1 MNADKDMVACGK
13 AATVLLTCAR
23 DLIDAIRKAGYPN
36 GSASATKG
44 QWDAIDRRIE
54 SSVELLREAADAADA
69 ADAATPGEIVDFANR
84 TPPGLVPPAVPAPSP
99 ASAPDVD
106 SVWVLASNRL
116 MRVYSKERLGT
127 GDIGGIG
134 RAYLSKESALDDLRE
149 FLRPLV
155 NEAHGEDVWRTA
167 KRTVDDVLDEVIAAG
182 TDDTWAYNG
191 TEQSFVV
198 TLHNLRL
205 RDRAGGEGGKA
216 GAR

>member
-1 MNADKDMVACGK
+1 MDANKDMMARGK

-54 SSVELLREAADAADA
+54 SSIELLEAAEA

-84 TPPGLVPPAVPAPSP
+84 TPLGLVPPAAPAPSP
-99 ASAPDVD
+99 APDVD

-116 MRVYSKERLGT
+116 LRTHSEKRLGT

-167 KRTVDDVLDEVIAAG
+167 KHTVDDVLDEVIATG
-182 TDDTWAYNG
+182 TDDTWSYNG

-205 RDRAGGEGGKA
+205 RDKFGREGGKA

>member
-1 MNADKDMVACGK
+1 MNANKDMMACGK

-23 DLIDAIRKAGYPN
+23 DLIGAIREAGYPN

-54 SSVELLREAADAADA
+54 SSIELLEAADA
-69 ADAATPGEIVDFANR
+69 ADAATPGEIVDFADR
-84 TPPGLVPPAVPAPSP
+84 MPPLGLVPAAPAPSP
-99 ASAPDVD
+99 APDVD

-116 MRVYSKERLGT
+116 LRTHSEKRLGT

-155 NEAHGEDVWRTA
+155 NEAHDEDVWRTA

-182 TDDTWAYNG
+182 TDDTWSYNG

-205 RDRAGGEGGKA
+205 RDKAGDEGGKA

>member
-1 MNADKDMVACGK
+1 MDANKDMMACGK

-36 GSASATKG
+36 GSASATKE

-54 SSVELLREAADAADA
+54 SSVELLLEAADAADA
-69 ADAATPGEIVDFANR
+69 ADAAMPREIVDFANR
-84 TPPGLVPPAVPAPSP
+84 TPLGLVPPAVPAPP
-99 ASAPDVD
+99 PVPDVD

-116 MRVYSKERLGT
+116 LRTHSEKRLGT
-127 GDIGGIG
+127 DDIGGIG

-155 NEAHGEDVWRTA
+155 NEAHDEDVWRTA
-167 KRTVDDVLDEVIAAG
+167 TRTVDDVLDEVIATG
-182 TDDTWAYNG
+182 TDDTWSYNG

-205 RDRAGGEGGKA
+205 RDKFGRESGKA

>member
-1 MNADKDMVACGK
+1 MDADKDMAACGK

-36 GSASATKG
+36 GSASATKE

-54 SSVELLREAADAADA
+54 SSVELLEAAEA

-84 TPPGLVPPAVPAPSP
+84 APLGLMPPAAPAPSP
-99 ASAPDVD
+99 AKTPDVD

-116 MRVYSKERLGT
+116 LRTHSEKRLGT

-134 RAYLSKESALDDLRE
+134 RAYLSRESALDDLRE

-155 NEAHGEDVWRTA
+155 NDAHGEDVWRTST
-167 KRTVDDVLDEVIAAG
+167 RTVDDVLDEVIAAG
-182 TDDTWAYNG
+182 TGDTWFYDG
-191 TEQSFVV
+191 TKQSFVV

-205 RDRAGGEGGKA
+205 RDKAGREGGKA

>member
-1 MNADKDMVACGK
+1 MDANKDMVACGK

-23 DLIDAIRKAGYPN
+23 DLIGAIREAGYPN

-54 SSVELLREAADAADA
+54 SSIELLEAAEA

-84 TPPGLVPPAVPAPSP
+84 APLGLVPPAAPAPSP
-99 ASAPDVD
+99 TPDVD

-116 MRVYSKERLGT
+116 LRTHSEKRLGT

-134 RAYLSKESALDDLRE
+134 RAYLSRESALDDLRE

-167 KRTVDDVLDEVIAAG
+167 KSTVDDVLDEVIATG
-182 TDDTWAYNG
+182 TGDTWSYNG

-205 RDRAGGEGGKA
+205 RDKFGREGGKA

>member
-1 MNADKDMVACGK
+1 MDTNKDMVACGK

-23 DLIDAIRKAGYPN
+23 DLIGAIREAGYPN
-36 GSASATKG
+36 GSASATKE

-54 SSVELLREAADAADA
+54 SSVELLEAADAAE
-69 ADAATPGEIVDFANR
+69 AATPGEIVDFANR
-84 TPPGLVPPAVPAPSP
+84 MPQLRLVPAVPAPSP
-99 ASAPDVD
+99 APDVD

-116 MRVYSKERLGT
+116 LRTYSEKRLGT

-155 NEAHGEDVWRTA
+155 NEAHDEDVWNSSG
-167 KRTVDDVLDEVIAAG
+167 RTVDDVLDEVIAAG
-182 TDDTWAYNG
+182 TGDTWSYNG
-191 TEQSFVV
+191 TEQSFIV
-198 TLHNLRL
+198 TLHNLPL
-205 RDRAGGEGGKA
+205 RDRAGREGGKA